1 MDERFS
7 DRMLLAEANQWP
19 EDAAEYFG
27 EGDECHMAFHFPLMP
42 RLFMAIQMEDR
53 FPIIDILQQTPE
65 IPDGCQWALFLRNHD
80 ELTLEMV
87 TDEERDYMYRVYAHE
102 REARIN
108 LGIRRRLAPLLG
120 NDRAKIEL
128 MNGLLLSLP
137 GTPVI
142 YYGDEIGM
150 GDNIY
155 LGDRDGVRTPMQWSG
170 DRNAGFSRANP
181 QRLYLPPIID
191 PEFHY
196 ETVNVETQAK
206 NRGSLL
212 WWMRRMLALRKRYQV
227 FGRGTL
233 EFLHPENRRVLAYLR
248 SDGDQ
253 SVLIVANLSR
263 FAQFVEL
270 DLSRF
275 KGFEPVELF
284 GQTHFPPIG
293 ELPYLLT
300 LGPHAV
306 YWLAIE
312 GPREEVALAPADD
325 ETPAIAAQGSIDA
338 IVGGRGRAE
347 LERAIAR
354 FLPTRR
360 WFSGKARRIR
370 SVTVTDSLPLA
381 GPRAGLP
388 ARVLI
393 ARVEFNE
400 GEAET
405 YAMPLVLL
413 EGERAERL
421 AADAP
426 RSVVARME
434 RRGEP
439 AVIAEALFDPEV
451 CRALLDAVRHRR
463 RLRGSEGGSLA
474 GRPSPALR
482 DVLDGEEPPEP
493 SIFRAEQS
501 NTSVLF
507 GQSLIL
513 KLFRRVE
520 DGVNPDLELGRYLAE
535 RTAFAHT
542 PRVAGA
548 LEYQKDGGEPATLA
562 ILHEFVPNE
571 GDAWQYTLDALG
583 RFYEQAVTERI
594 RPGAQPPE
602 PAVEGLLERA
612 AGEIPDEVDEV
623 VGSYLQSAQLMGRR
637 LAELHAALAGDGA
650 DPALA
655 AEPITPHYQRSVYQS
670 ARNLTGRT
678 MQLLRRALPSLGE
691 RERAEAEDLL
701 ARDGRHPA
709 ALLGPDRPPRPGRPH
724 PGARRPPPG
733 PGALHRPRLPDHRL
747 RGRAR
752 PVADRAPREAHAAA
766 RRRRPAAVLR
776 LRDGHGAARRRRP
789 GPGRR
794 RLGRRPRAGGLG
806 PPLERVGLGRVP
818 RLLPRGRRRRALDPG
833 RPRRPRPGARHRPP
847 GEGHLRARLRA
858 QQPPRLGARP
868 AARDPRPARRGRLAA
883 ARAPP
888 GPQGAGNHSRGEGKR
903 WRSASRFSARRA
915 CTKRSA
921 MASSRRVERAGRGCG
936 VRREAVPA
944 RPELVEQP
952 DAAAGLERLAQHLA
966 RGAGDGRRPPQA
978 LQLDRAEGARG
989 RVVREDARQEQRQVP
1004 EPPVDGG
1011 VARLGQ
1017 HVERRREAHRV
1028 ELAEALA
1035 PPSARSLPPE
1045 GPARDAGVRGQQR
1058 RQEGPSP
1065 AVVEQLAQVVAA
1077 QERQPLPRPHPLRD
1091 VGGLAQ
1097 VGGDL
1102 LDGDREGQER
1112 RRRDERLAL
1121 EVPGAGAQQL
1131 VGGGGRG
1138 EGPLEEVR
1146 LAAQ

>member
-1 MDERFS
+1 MISGDPPHGLDDAPDWYRDAVVYELHVRSFSDLSEDGIGDFRGLISKLDYLQDLGVTAIWLLPFYPSPMRDDGYDIADYRSVNPSYGSMRDVGLLIRRAHERGLRVITELVLNHTSDQHPWFQRARRSPPGSRWRNFYVWSDTPERYRDARIIFSDFESSNWSWEPVAGQYYWHRFYSHQPDLNFDSPDVRRALFSMVDHWFRLGVDGLRLDAVPYLYERPGTSCENLPETHSFLRDLRAHVDERFS

-65 IPDGCQWALFLRNHD
+65 IPAGCQWALFLRNHD

-325 ETPAIAAQGSIDA
+325 ETPAIAAQESIDA

-405 YAMPLVLL
+405 YAMPLMLL

-439 AVIAEALFDPEV
+439 AVIAEALFDPDV

-548 LEYQKDGGEPATLA
+548 LEYRKDGGEPATLA

-602 PAVEGLLERA
+602 PAVEGLQERA
-612 AGEIPDEVDEV
+612 AGEVPDEVDEV
-623 VGSYLQSAQLMGRR
+623 VGSYLQSAQLMGTR

-691 RERAEAEDLL
+691 RERADAEDLL
-701 ARDGRHPA
+701 ARDG
-709 ALLGPDRPPRPGRPH
+709 DI
-724 PGARRPPPG
+724 
-733 PGALHRPRLPDHRL
+733 L
-747 RGRAR
+747 R
-752 PVADRAPREAHAAA
+752 
-766 RRRRPAAVLR
+766 
-776 LRDGHGAARRRRP
+776 
-789 GPGRR
+789 
-794 RLGRRPRAGGLG
+794 
-806 PPLERVGLGRVP
+806 
-818 RLLPRGRRRRALDPG
+818 
-833 RPRRPRPGARHRPP
+833 
-847 GEGHLRARLRA
+847 
-858 QQPPRLGARP
+858 
-868 AARDPRPARRGRLAA
+868 
-883 ARAPP
+883 
-888 GPQGAGNHSRGEGKR
+888 
-903 WRSASRFSARRA
+903 RFSALID
-915 CTKRSA
+915 
-921 MASSRRVERAGRGCG
+921 RRVRA
-936 VRREAVPA
+936 A
-944 RPELVEQP
+944 RIRV
-952 DAAAGLERLAQHLA
+952 H
-966 RGAGDGRRPPQA
+966 GD
-978 LQLDRAEGARG
+978 LH
-989 RVVREDARQEQRQVP
+989 
-1004 EPPVDGG
+1004 
-1011 VARLGQ
+1011 LGQ
-1017 HVERRREAHRV
+1017 VLFTGRDFLIIDFEGEPTRSLTERRVKRT
-1028 ELAEALA
+1028 
-1035 PPSARSLPPE
+1035 
-1045 GPARDAGVRGQQR
+1045 
-1058 RQEGPSP
+1058 
-1065 AVVEQLAQVVAA
+1065 
-1077 QERQPLPRPHPLRD
+1077 PLRD
-1091 VGGLAQ
+1091 VAGLLRSFDYAT
-1097 VGGDL
+1097 VTALLDAVARGLVDADSDAARELEAWGRHWNEWVSAAFLGSYLEAAGDAPWIPADPDALALVLDTALLEKAIYELAYELNNRPDWVPVPLRGIRDL
-1102 LDGDREGQER
+1102 LDGG
-1112 RRRDERLAL
+1112 
-1121 EVPGAGAQQL
+1121 V
-1131 VGGGGRG
+1131 
-1138 EGPLEEVR
+1138 
-1146 LAAQ
+1146 